1 MALSEKEQKSV
12 ASDAI
17 RAVNFNGKLK
27 NTGGNLL
34 KHKPCCYGVALKW
47 LISLKKMTYEQ
58 FGKKYNGSTGQNI
71 NHIINRADKSR
82 FFVED
87 IEQMCK
93 VLRVK
98 KEYFMELSMKI
109 EELMEE

>member
-1 MALSEKEQKSV
+1 MTLSEKELKSV
-12 ASDAI
+12 GLDAI

-27 NTGGNLL
+27 NTGGYLL

-47 LISLKKMTYEQ
+47 LINLKKMTYEQ
-58 FGKKYNGSTGQNI
+58 FGQKYNGSTGQNI
-71 NHIINRADKSR
+71 NHMINRTDKSR
-82 FFVED
+82 FFIEE

-98 KEYFMELSMKI
+98 KSYFMELSRKI